1 METKEARIKDILVI
15 VLSGRLDANSAEP
28 FQEQLLPKIESGET
42 PILLDLVDLEYM
54 SSAGLR
60 VLLVGARRLQEKGGR
75 LGACSV
81 QGEVREVLQMT
92 GFDNFVAVYVDRET
106 ALADLG

>member
-1 METKEARIKDILVI
+1 METKEARIKSTLVM
-15 VLSGRLDANSAEP
+15 VLSGRLDANSADA
-28 FQEQLLPKIESGET
+28 FQEQLLRNIESGEMS
-42 PILLDLVDLEYM
+42 ILLDLVDLEYV

-75 LGACSV
+75 LGASSA

-92 GFDNFVAVYVDRET
+92 GFDNFVVVYADRET

>member
-1 METKEARIKDILVI
+1 METEEARIKDTLVI
-15 VLSGRLDANSAEP
+15 ALSGRLDANSAEP
-28 FQEQLLPKIESGET
+28 FQEQLLRNIESEET
-42 PILLDLVDLEYM
+42 SILLDLVDLEYV

-60 VLLVGARRLQEKGGR
+60 VLLVGARRLQEKGAR
-75 LGACSV
+75 LGACSA

-92 GFDNFVAVYVDRET
+92 GFDNFVAMYADRET